1 MRTPRTS
8 VASRSAAA
16 PARPTSSLQMIPL
29 GGEREIGKNTWVFR
43 YEDDII
49 LVDAGLAFPDETMHG
64 VNIVLPDMTYIK
76 QNRDK
81 LRALVVT
88 HGHEDHIGGIPY
100 HLREFDIPVIYGPRL
115 ALALL
120 EEKLRDV
127 GLLSRTELRPVGPR
141 DIVPLC
147 KNFFAEFIRNTHS
160 SADSF
165 TIALHTPVGV
175 VIQTGD
181 FKIDHTPVDGERFD
195 LHRLAEHGE
204 KGVLCLISDSTNA
217 EVPGFT
223 PSEAAVVPGLTKAIA
238 EAKGRVIITTFASSV
253 HRLNLVLQ
261 IAEQQGRVVSL
272 LGRSMLNVVAH
283 ARRLGYIRCK
293 DETLQPMHVINS
305 LPDDKVIILTTGSQ
319 GEPLA
324 ALTRIANGEHPQLQI
339 KPGDTVIWSANPIP
353 GNTLAVTRVIDKL
366 MELGA
371 NVIYGKDKG
380 LHVSGHGC
388 QEDQKLMIAL
398 TRPKFFVPTHG
409 EYRMLVKHAETAM
422 SMGIPREN
430 IVIINNGD
438 VVEVNQ
444 ERIAVV
450 GRVPAGVQMI
460 TASHDGVLMDEI
472 LQERQQMARDGVVTV
487 VISLD
492 GRGRLLC
499 TPQVQHLG
507 LAGEGNFKGSDLK
520 PLVEDTLQQAWPRF
534 ARSLER
540 GSLEVD
546 WAGLKA
552 EVEQVV
558 RRFVREQLPGKPTVL
573 VFVQSPEEES
583 VPVASLPV
591 GEAQLD
597 QERLALGRR
606 RRSMDSVPLTRT
618 AAVAAM
624 DSVPLTRS

>member
-1 MRTPRTS
+1 MPTPRSS
-8 VASRSAAA
+8 VASRSVI
-16 PARPTSSLQMIPL
+16 PQSTSSVQMIPL
-29 GGEREIGKNTWVFR
+29 GGEREIGKNTWAFR

-49 LVDAGLAFPDETMHG
+49 LLDAGLAFPDESMHG
-64 VNIVLPDMTYIK
+64 INIVLPDMTYIK

-81 LRALVVT
+81 VRGMVVT

-120 EEKLRDV
+120 EEKLREV
-127 GLLSRTELRPVGPR
+127 GLLNRTELRPVGPR
-141 DIVPLC
+141 EIVPLS
-147 KNFFAEFIRNTHS
+147 KHFFAEFIRNTHS
-160 SADSF
+160 FADSF
-165 TIALHTPVGV
+165 TVALHTPVGV
-175 VIQTGD
+175 IIQTGD
-181 FKIDHTPVDGERFD
+181 FKIDHTPVDGEYFD
-195 LHRLAEHGE
+195 LQRLAEHGE

-223 PSEAAVVPGLTKAIA
+223 PSEASVVPGLTKAIA
-238 EAKGRVIITTFASSV
+238 GAKGRVIITTFASSV

-305 LPDDKVIILTTGSQ
+305 LPDDRVIILTTGSQ

-339 KPGDTVIWSANPIP
+339 KPGDTVVWSANPIP
-353 GNTLAVTRVIDKL
+353 GNTIAVSRVIDKL

-430 IVIINNGD
+430 IVIIDNGD
-438 VVEVNQ
+438 VVEVNR
-444 ERIAVV
+444 ERIAIT
-450 GRVPAGVQMI
+450 GRVPSGIQMI
-460 TASHDGVLMDEI
+460 AASHDGVVMDEMM
-472 LQERQQMARDGVVTV
+472 QERQQIAKDGMVTV

-492 GRGRLLC
+492 GSSQLLC
-499 TPQVQHLG
+499 TPQVQTFG
-507 LAGEGNFKGSDLK
+507 LAGEGNQLKGSDLK
-520 PLVEDTLQQAWPRF
+520 PLLENTLRQAWPQF

-540 GSLEVD
+540 GSLDID
-546 WAGLKA
+546 WAGLKG
-552 EVEQVV
+552 EVERVV
-558 RRFVREQLPGKPTVL
+558 RRFLREQLPGKPTVA

-583 VPVASLPV
+583 VSSLSVETQPEPVA
-591 GEAQLD
+591 G
-597 QERLALGRR
+597 ALGRR
-606 RRSMDSVPLTRT
+606 RRSS
-618 AAVAAM
+618 AAVAA
-624 DSVPLTRS
+624 S

>member
-127 GLLSRTELRPVGPR
+127 GLLNRTELRPVGPR

-366 MELGA
+366 MELGPMLSTA
-371 NVIYGKDKG
+371 K
-380 LHVSGHGC
+380 
-388 QEDQKLMIAL
+388 
-398 TRPKFFVPTHG
+398 TRGYT
-409 EYRMLVKHAETAM
+409 
-422 SMGIPREN
+422 
-430 IVIINNGD
+430 
-438 VVEVNQ
+438 
-444 ERIAVV
+444 
-450 GRVPAGVQMI
+450 
-460 TASHDGVLMDEI
+460 
-472 LQERQQMARDGVVTV
+472 
-487 VISLD
+487 SL
-492 GRGRLLC
+492 
-499 TPQVQHLG
+499 
-507 LAGEGNFKGSDLK
+507 A
-520 PLVEDTLQQAWPRF
+520 
-534 ARSLER
+534 
-540 GSLEVD
+540 
-546 WAGLKA
+546 
-552 EVEQVV
+552 
-558 RRFVREQLPGKPTVL
+558 
-573 VFVQSPEEES
+573 
-583 VPVASLPV
+583 
-591 GEAQLD
+591 
-597 QERLALGRR
+597 
-606 RRSMDSVPLTRT
+606 T
-618 AAVAAM
+618 AARK
-624 DSVPLTRS
+624 TRN

>member
-1 MRTPRTS
+1 MPTPRTS
-8 VASRSAAA
+8 IASRPAASAAE
-16 PARPTSSLQMIPL
+16 PTSSLQMIPL
-29 GGEREIGKNTWVFR
+29 GGEREIGKNTWAFR

-49 LVDAGLAFPDETMHG
+49 LLDAGLAFPDESMHG
-64 VNIVLPDMTYIK
+64 INIVLPDMTYIK

-81 LRALVVT
+81 VRGMVVT

-120 EEKLRDV
+120 EDKLREV
-127 GLLSRTELRPVGPR
+127 GLLNRTELRPVGPR
-141 DIVPLC
+141 DIVPLS

-160 SADSF
+160 FPDSF
-165 TIALHTPVGV
+165 TVALHTPVGV

-195 LHRLAEHGE
+195 LQRLAEHGE

-223 PSEAAVVPGLTKAIA
+223 PSEASVVPGLTKAIA
-238 EAKGRVIITTFASSV
+238 GAKGRVIITTFASSV

-371 NVIYGKDKG
+371 DVIYGKDKG

-430 IVIINNGD
+430 IVIIGNGD

-444 ERIAVV
+444 ERIAIVDK
-450 GRVPAGVQMI
+450 VPSGLQMI
-460 TASHDGVLMDEI
+460 AASHDGVVMDEM
-472 LQERQQMARDGVVTV
+472 LQERQQMAKDGMLTV

-492 GRGRLLC
+492 GRGQLLC
-499 TPQVQHLG
+499 TPQVQSLG
-507 LAGEGNFKGSDLK
+507 LAGEGTSLKGSDLK
-520 PLVEDTLQQAWPRF
+520 PLLEDTLKQAWPRF

-540 GSLEVD
+540 GRLDID

-552 EVEQVV
+552 EVERVV

-583 VPVASLPV
+583 VPVTALPT
-591 GEAQLD
+591 GETKTE
-597 QERLALGRR
+597 QERIALGRR
-606 RRSMDSVPLTRT
+606 RRSS
-618 AAVAAM
+618 AAVAA
-624 DSVPLTRS
+624 S